1 MIVLILALLL
11 PLLVSPLRHNLHCF
25 LLVEEVS
32 LDPSMHLGV
41 VTPELVHLWKPQVLR
56 AAPVFFWGGED
67 FVLVL
72 LLESYWPRYLVH
84 KESPVR

>member
-1 MIVLILALLL
+1 
-11 PLLVSPLRHNLHCF
+11 
-25 LLVEEVS
+25 
-32 LDPSMHLGV
+32 MHLGV

-67 FVLVL
+67 FFLVL
-72 LLESYWPRYLVH
+72 LLESNWPRYLLH